1 MFIMISYKCKFQS
14 GSSRSLRRFFSL
26 NVGWLM
32 LIFTISCSDNYELDA
47 IPKDEAYALD
57 IPAHFPE
64 IVYNLKE
71 NPLTKNGVEL
81 GRKLFYEG
89 KLSRNNTISCG
100 FCHIQEYAF
109 THHGH
114 SVSHGIDDQLGVRN
128 APPIQNMA
136 FLKNFTWDG
145 VSHNLEERSLVP
157 ITTSFEMDS
166 SISDVVSKLNQDAQY
181 KKLFLAAFGDDHIS
195 GDRIFK
201 ALSQFMLSMI
211 SAQSKYDQVKKGLAS
226 FTNEEQ
232 KGQNIFNQKCASC
245 HSGELF
251 TDQSFRNTGMYYN
264 SQYEDAGRYRVTLD
278 QQDWM
283 KFRVPSLRNIE
294 FTAPYMHDGRFYSLE
309 AVLNF
314 YTDNVENQANL
325 DPILK
330 QNGRLGIA
338 INSQEK
344 LYLIAFLKTLSDQS
358 FISNPKFSE

>member
-1 MFIMISYKCKFQS
+1 MNNSKFQFRS
-14 GSSRSLRRFFSL
+14 GFNQPLWKFFSL
-26 NVGWLM
+26 NVGWII
-32 LIFTISCSDNYELDA
+32 LIFTTSCSDNYEMDA
-47 IPKDEAYALD
+47 LPKDEAYALD
-57 IPAHFPE
+57 IPSHFPE
-64 IVYNLKE
+64 IVYDLKE

-114 SVSHGIDDQLGVRN
+114 SVSHGIDDRLGLRN

-136 FLKNFTWDG
+136 FMKNFTWDG

-166 SISDVVSKLNQDAQY
+166 SLSDVISKLSQDAQY
-181 KKLFLAAFGDDHIS
+181 KKLFSAAFGDDHIS

-201 ALSQFMLSMI
+201 ALSQFLLTMI
-211 SAQSKYDQVKKGLAS
+211 SVQSKYDQVKKGLDN
-226 FTNEEQ
+226 FTNDEQ
-232 KGQNIFNQKCASC
+232 KGHNLFAQKCASC

-264 SQYEDAGRYRVTLD
+264 SQYKDAGRYRVTLD

-283 KFRVPSLRNIE
+283 KFRVPSLRNVE
-294 FTAPYMHDGRFYSLE
+294 YTAPYMHDGRFYSLE

-314 YTDNVENQANL
+314 YDHNVEDQANL

-344 LYLIAFLKTLSDQS
+344 LYLIAFLKTLSDKS
-358 FISNPKFSE
+358 FVSNPKFSE